1 MDNQTTP
8 QAAGGDM
15 PDENGRVTL
24 AVIGIKLDNLQNT
37 VDEIRTTTRQDHDR
51 IGALE
56 SQMTDLVAIKRW
68 LIGGAVILIGALITG
83 VVILLQSISITH
95 P

>member
-1 MDNQTTP
+1 
-8 QAAGGDM
+8 M